1 MSRCACWAGVLAFMS
16 FSSSSSH
23 EQASVLVFLPPGTST
38 PAQQALD
45 RSSSESLLRVPR
57 VLVSPR
63 SASKTKLLGVLTAS
77 FVTAYGCTRRRPRG
91 RATSSEATGHWIQM
105 VYGVVRTKSKPYG
118 VVRKP
123 YGVVRKPYGVVR
135 TKSVSRMQLMSSE
148 KDETAVWYE
157 IFTNLSSM
165 SFL

>member
-1 MSRCACWAGVLAFMS
+1 
-16 FSSSSSH
+16 
-23 EQASVLVFLPPGTST
+23 
-38 PAQQALD
+38 
-45 RSSSESLLRVPR
+45 
-57 VLVSPR
+57 
-63 SASKTKLLGVLTAS
+63 
-77 FVTAYGCTRRRPRG
+77 
-91 RATSSEATGHWIQM
+91 M